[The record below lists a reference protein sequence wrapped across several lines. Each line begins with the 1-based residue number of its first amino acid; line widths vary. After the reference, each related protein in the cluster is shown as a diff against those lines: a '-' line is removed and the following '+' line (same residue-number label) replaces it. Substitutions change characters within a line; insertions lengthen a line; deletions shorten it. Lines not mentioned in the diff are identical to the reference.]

1 VYLLTFVLDPIV
13 RSRLLKTDNHNRYT
27 VIDFEGPRIIDAER
41 SVLT

>member
-1 VYLLTFVLDPIV
+1 
-13 RSRLLKTDNHNRYT
+13 